1 MTQNVTER
9 RTLLLIDNNPE
20 HADVFLAAVS
30 NAGNGPFFGEW
41 ARTFAEG
48 LERLKGPR
56 IWAVFVSLSLPD
68 SQGLETYDRL
78 AERAPGV
85 PILVLGGTDEETV
98 SEEALRRGAK
108 DYLLEGHLDRYS
120 FMRAIR
126 NMAER
131 RAVEETLF
139 TEKERAQVT
148 LNSIGDAVLSTDMEG
163 KVTYLNTVAEKLTGW
178 TRDEAAGKPVDE
190 IFVIVDG
197 NTRQACAN
205 PLRTASAKNKTV
217 ALTPNCIL
225 ICRDGA
231 EFAIEDSAAPIHDRQ
246 GLATGAV
253 VVFHDVSVAR
263 ALGAEMSHLA
273 QHDTLTNLPNRTLLK
288 DRLSQAIIT
297 AHRNDTKVAVLFLD
311 LDGFKQIN
319 DSLGHAIGDKLLQ
332 SVAKRLL
339 ACVRTSDTV
348 SRQGGDEFVILL
360 SEVAHAGDAGLKAGK
375 IINALLSP
383 HEIGAHSLHVKA
395 SIGVSTYPADGM
407 DADILIKNADLAMY
421 RAKEEGRNNYQ
432 FFEQD
437 MNVRAVE
444 RHSVEANLRTALERN
459 EFVLHYQPKI
469 DLKTGEITGGEAL
482 VRWLHPERGLVGPQE
497 FVPVAEDCGLMLPI
511 GRWVLRE
518 ACRQARAWQDAGLPP
533 IELSVNISSVEFRS
547 QNFVDGVRSVLNE
560 SELNPRYLELELTE
574 SALMQHAEFT
584 VPVLQKLKAIGLR
597 LAIDDFGTGYSSLSY
612 LRQFPIDTLKV
623 DQSFVHEINADTD
636 EATIISAVINMGGS
650 LNRRVIAEGVETTEQ
665 LSFLRA
671 HGCDEGQGF
680 YFSRPLPATKFA
692 ELLRTG
698 MPTLVH

>member
-1 MTQNVTER
+1 MTQAVTER

-131 RAVEETLF
+131 RTVEETLF

-297 AHRNDTKVAVLFLD
+297 ADRNDTKVAVLFLD

-469 DLKTGEITGGEAL
+469 DLKTGEITGVEAL
-482 VRWLHPERGLVGPQE
+482 VRWLHPERGLIGPQE
-497 FVPVAEDCGLMLPI
+497 FVPIAEDCGLMLPI

-560 SELNPRYLELELTE
+560 SELKPRYLELELTE

-692 ELLRTG
+692 ELLRAG

>member
-1 MTQNVTER
+1 MTER